1 MSSEENEDSLKL
13 SISTNNNKID
23 IVSSVLDDKCEVI
36 TKCLTSKPHWN
47 EIPCCSS
54 NVTNVSVTSDVVD
67 STGIG
72 PDHEV
77 DLVTK
82 NGDKKVSDFIVID
95 LTCDVNDVCESINC
109 ERNVGGTNTSN
120 IDCDPSSI
128 RSLDSSQSLVP
139 VLNNEIV
146 NTENQKLVSLS
157 LSILLAALLQA
168 MRCFAQFLEDIVIP
182 QR

>member
-13 SISTNNNKID
+13 SINANNNIS
-23 IVSSVLDDKCEVI
+23 IVSSLLEDKREVI
-36 TKCLTSKPHWN
+36 TKCLTSEPQRS
-47 EIPCCSS
+47 EIPCCSN
-54 NVTNVSVTSDVVD
+54 NVTNVSVTSEVVD
-67 STGIG
+67 NPGLYL
-72 PDHEV
+72 DHKA
-77 DLVTK
+77 DIVTR
-82 NGDKKVSDFIVID
+82 NSDNKVSDFIVID
-95 LTCDVNDVCESINC
+95 LTCDVDEVCELSS
-109 ERNVGGTNTSN
+109 ERNVVGTNISN
-120 IDCDPSSI
+120 IDCDHSSI
-128 RSLDSSQSLVP
+128 HSLDTSQSLVP